1 MQETSIRYPL
11 QHSGSSPKTVEP
23 SAAFRKEV
31 IKVVGLIALF
41 IIVYLLLVVAAFA
54 FAAACVYGG
63 VLMIVAVPKFLV
75 IMIGLGVIGLGA
87 MVFFFL
93 VKFLFNVSRQDVT
106 GYMEIKEADQPA
118 LFAFIR
124 EISKATNTSFPKH
137 VYLAPDVNASVFYDS
152 GFWSMFLPVRKNLV
166 VGLGLV
172 NGVNRGE
179 FSAVLAHEFGHFSQ
193 RSMKLGSFVYQVNRI
208 IFNMLYDNRG
218 YGAFLDKWA
227 GISGYFAFFATITV
241 KIVNGIQW
249 ILRKLYGLVNKG
261 YMGLSREMEFHAD
274 AVAAAV
280 SGANNLESALLRLE
294 MADAGYQSVLDT
306 CNEWF
311 RKNEVSQNFYP
322 GQRLVMTELARKFQ
336 LPMNNGLPLI
346 THEVT
351 AGESATRVNFK
362 DQWASHPPT
371 AERIAHLH
379 NLKMDAAID
388 DRSAWTIFKDE
399 LELQRSMTAF
409 VYGQAST
416 GETEQALITE
426 TAFEGKYKASIQYYS
441 FPEVFNGCY
450 DGRPMSEM
458 DLDMQINVTDE
469 EVSVDVVTAL
479 CTNEQASVLKKIN
492 GAEQDIETLQ
502 AIADGRIETNSF
514 DFDGQRMGKGDID
527 QLIERLKLEVE
538 AWRSRLQDF
547 DERMFRNSYWL
558 AASRGEA
565 GKLKDQ
571 YEQYFIWRNRAN
583 EFYNHSNAMFEKLNP
598 IYAGE
603 SITVEQADLLVSGL
617 KTKDEPEFRQMLEL
631 FRQEGVFEEH
641 QELKST
647 IDRYLQANYAYFN
660 GKEFFSNE
668 LDDILGIGRE
678 CWSALQS
685 YIFRIY
691 KDLLFFQA
699 SLYQRNAEVVSY

>member
-1 MQETSIRYPL
+1 MQETSIQYPF
-11 QHSGSSPKTVEP
+11 QHSGPSPKIVEP
-23 SAAFRKEV
+23 SAAFRKEA

-41 IIVYLLLVVAAFA
+41 IIVYLLLVVTAFA

-63 VLMIVAVPKFLV
+63 VLMIVTVPKFLV
-75 IMIGLGVIGLGA
+75 IMIGLGVIGLGV

-93 VKFLFNVSRQDVT
+93 VKFLFNVSRQDVS
-106 GYMEIKEADQPA
+106 GYMEIKETDQPA

-124 EISKATNTSFPKH
+124 EISKATNARFPKH

-172 NGVNRGE
+172 NGLNRGE
-179 FSAVLAHEFGHFSQ
+179 FSAVLAHELGHFSQ

-208 IFNMLYDNRG
+208 IFNMLYDNTG

-227 GISGYFAFFATITV
+227 AVSGYFAFFATITV

-249 ILRKLYGLVNKG
+249 VLRKLYGLVNKG

-294 MADAGYQSVLDT
+294 MADSGYQSVLDT
-306 CNEWF
+306 CNDWF

-322 GQRLVMTELARKFQ
+322 GQRLVMKELARKYQ
-336 LPMNNGLPLI
+336 LPINNGLPLI
-346 THEVT
+346 THEV
-351 AGESATRVNFK
+351 ASGESATRVNFK

-379 NLKMDAAID
+379 SLKMDAAID
-388 DRSAWTIFKDE
+388 DRSAWTIFTDE
-399 LELQRSMTAF
+399 LGLQRSMTAF
-409 VYGQAST
+409 VYSQAST
-416 GETEQALITE
+416 GEAEQELITE
-426 TAFEGKYKASIQYYS
+426 KDFEGKYNALIQYYA

-458 DLDMQINVTDE
+458 DLDKQMSVADE
-469 EVSVDVVTAL
+469 EVSVDVVKAL
-479 CTNEQASVLKKIN
+479 CTNEQASILKKIS

-502 AIADGRIETNSF
+502 AIADGRVETSSF
-514 DFDGQRMGKGDID
+514 DFEGQRMGKGDIGK
-527 QLIERLKLEVE
+527 LIERLKLEAE

-558 AASRGEA
+558 AARRGEA

-598 IYAGE
+598 VYAGE
-603 SITVEQADLLVSGL
+603 SLTLEHADALVSGL
-617 KTKDEPEFRQMLEL
+617 KTKDEPDFRQMLEL
-631 FRQEGVFEEH
+631 FSKEGVFEES
-641 QELKST
+641 QELKSK
-647 IDRYLQANYAYFN
+647 IDRYLEASYAYFN

-668 LDDILGIGRE
+668 LDDILAIGRE

-691 KDLLFFQA
+691 KDLLFYQA
-699 SLYQRNAEVVSY
+699 SIYNSTGH